1 MNKSKSTLVVSGPRC
16 CFVNPWA
23 HDNNVLTHLCCEG
36 THWRR
41 GLTLPRWT
49 ACGQSGASHSAGA
62 RNPPLQR
69 QPVRDATGYRYRL
82 SPCPRTG
89 LWRCSLQSS
98 GTPEPPT
105 EPRGASGVHRRARVL
120 FPWSA
125 DPIAEHTAECRLCS
139 ELAALQ

>member
-1 MNKSKSTLVVSGPRC
+1 M
-16 CFVNPWA
+16 
-23 HDNNVLTHLCCEG
+23 
-36 THWRR
+36 
-41 GLTLPRWT
+41 LP
-49 ACGQSGASHSAGA
+49 
-62 RNPPLQR
+62 
-69 QPVRDATGYRYRL
+69 VIATG
-82 SPCPRTG
+82 S
-89 LWRCSLQSS
+89 RCALEQDSGDALVQSS